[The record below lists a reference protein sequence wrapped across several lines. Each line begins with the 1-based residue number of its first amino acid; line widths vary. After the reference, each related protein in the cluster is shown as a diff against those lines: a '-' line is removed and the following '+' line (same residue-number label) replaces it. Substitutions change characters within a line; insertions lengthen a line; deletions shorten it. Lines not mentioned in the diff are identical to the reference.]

1 VAAIRSSPAGRARLR
16 ELPDAKHDV
25 VSRVGDASEL
35 LQELVSH
42 RLPEAL
48 LREAQAAGAESV
60 AVYVMDID
68 GSRLIRLAGQEPFP
82 GRIPVSLGL
91 GPELPAENLRQVEEI
106 VSSKVPGA
114 CLIPMW
120 IRDRAVGVLVTSA
133 DRSERLEHLASQA
146 ALALELAGG
155 YTDVVHRTRRRKEVN
170 PAAEIQQNLLPPR
183 IAAFASADVAGGV
196 LPGYEIG
203 GDFFDYADN
212 DDGLWLAVGDA
223 IGKGNTAASISSL
236 AVGAL
241 RAARRNDATLEQAAS
256 VVHQACFDLGGPYQ
270 FLTAVFAVW
279 HQESRIL
286 AWINCGHP
294 APVLIDAD
302 GAITELTGD
311 GTHPIGLFRRQRTF
325 RRSERR
331 LEPEQRILLYS
342 DGVAE
347 HRDPKGN
354 EFGLKNLGAT
364 LRTCTHATAAGA
376 VRSLQDAVLGFSPR
390 PLRDDATLLL
400 VDTH

>member
-1 VAAIRSSPAGRARLR
+1 VTDLERDQDVSGAG
-16 ELPDAKHDV
+16 
-25 VSRVGDASEL
+25 GDASDL
-35 LQELVSH
+35 LRELVSH

-48 LREAQAAGAESV
+48 LREARAAGVDQV

-68 GSRLIRLAGQEPFP
+68 GSRLIRLGGDEPFP
-82 GRIPVSLGL
+82 GRIPVPLGL
-91 GPELPAENLRQVEEI
+91 GPEVPPENLPDLEEI

-114 CLIPMW
+114 SMIPMS
-120 IRDRAVGVLVTSA
+120 IRDRAVGVLVASA
-133 DRSERLEHLASQA
+133 PPNGRLEHLAGQA

-155 YTDVVHRTRRRKEVN
+155 YTDVVHRARRRKDIN
-170 PAAEIQQNLLPPR
+170 AAAEIQQNLLPPR
-183 IAAFASADVAGGV
+183 IATFAGAGVAGGV

-223 IGKGNTAASISSL
+223 IGKGNTAAAISSL

-241 RAARRNDATLEQAAS
+241 RAARRNDATLEQAAE
-256 VVHQACFDLGGPYQ
+256 VVHAACFDLGGPYW
-270 FLTAVFAVW
+270 FVTAVFAIW
-279 HQESRIL
+279 HQTSRTL
-286 AWINCGHP
+286 TWINCGHP
-294 APVLIDAD
+294 SPVLVDAD
-302 GAITELTGD
+302 GEITELAGE
-311 GTHPIGLFRRQRTF
+311 GTYPVGLFGRRRTF
-325 RRSERR
+325 RRTERR

-347 HRDPKGN
+347 RRDSKGN
-354 EFGLKNLGAT
+354 EFGIENIGRT
-364 LRTCTHATAAGA
+364 LQKCSHATAAGT
-376 VRSLQDAVLGFSPR
+376 VRTLQDTVLGFSSR